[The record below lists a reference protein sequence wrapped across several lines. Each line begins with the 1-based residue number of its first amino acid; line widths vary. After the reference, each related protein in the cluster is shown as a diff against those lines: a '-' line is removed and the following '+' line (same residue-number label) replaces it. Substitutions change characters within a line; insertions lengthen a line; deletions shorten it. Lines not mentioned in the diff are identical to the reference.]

1 MKCPKCDT
9 DNPSDSKYCKECATR
24 LHPEKESPAFR
35 TLTIEEH
42 PHVLSKGTLIAGRYK
57 IIGLL
62 GRRGMGGVYHA
73 YDQRLKRE
81 IALKILPP
89 EYSQDKTRLARFHRE
104 ATAAAALNHPN
115 ICTIHEVGESEGKTF
130 ICMEYVEGKTL
141 RELIRAQLS
150 TVEPAF
156 IKHQNAQVNLGGNPL
171 RLSPF
176 QWASG
181 RPGRTHLE
189 GNPESPR
196 SEFYTFC
203 C

>member
-1 MKCPKCDT
+1 
-9 DNPSDSKYCKECATR
+9 
-24 LHPEKESPAFR
+24 
-35 TLTIEEH
+35 
-42 PHVLSKGTLIAGRYK
+42 
-57 IIGLL
+57 
-62 GRRGMGGVYHA
+62 MGGVYHA
-73 YDQRLKRE
+73 YDQRLKRA

-89 EYSQDKTRLARFHRE
+89 EYSQGKTRLARFHRE

-156 IKHQNAQVNLGGNPL
+156 IEPKPRTYVPGILPRMLRMSDSVGTHSIHGLTSGDLRRYFKHQNAQVNIGGNPL

-181 RPGRTHLE
+181 RPGRTYLE
-189 GNPESPR
+189 GNIESPR

-203 C
+203 Y